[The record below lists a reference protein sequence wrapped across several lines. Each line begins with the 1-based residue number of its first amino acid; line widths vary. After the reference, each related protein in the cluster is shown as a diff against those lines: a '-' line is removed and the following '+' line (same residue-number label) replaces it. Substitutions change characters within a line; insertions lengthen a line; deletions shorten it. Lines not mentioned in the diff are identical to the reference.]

1 MKELT
6 EERLSQFAAAFR
18 SLGKTFLPELDK
30 KTMGKN
36 DVSLLIDT
44 IADKAC
50 RNCGLAGTQNYMQ
63 HIKLHFQHCLY
74 VKKEVKW
81 N

>member
-30 KTMGKN
+30 KQWEKMMCHF
-36 DVSLLIDT
+36 LIDT
-44 IADKAC
+44 IADK
-50 RNCGLAGTQNYMQ
+50 
-63 HIKLHFQHCLY
+63 
-74 VKKEVKW
+74 V
-81 N
+81 